1 MDKDEI
7 LKLAKEHYLV
17 PHGNEHGI
25 YGVSI
30 VAFATAC
37 FNAGLE
43 RGAVIADVMDRYTGL
58 ECACAIR
65 EEVKNG

>member
-1 MDKDEI
+1 MTKEEI
-7 LKLAKEHYLV
+7 LTLAKEHNLV

-37 FNAGLE
+37 YNAGLE
-43 RGAVIADVMDRYTGL
+43 RGAEIAEGGRFGRG
-58 ECACAIR
+58 CAAAIR
-65 EEVKNG
+65 EELK

>member
-1 MDKDEI
+1 MTKEEI
-7 LKLAKEHYLV
+7 LALAKEHYLV

-30 VAFATAC
+30 VAFATTC

-43 RGAVIADVMDRYTGL
+43 RGAEIADDMDRYTGL

-65 EEVKNG
+65 EALK